1 MPAGPWCPDHMQ
13 AFNRMVT
20 GAAAVLTALLCVAAI
35 LVMTSSTEEVQQAAY
50 PNYWTW
56 EQSQSLNQLTAL
68 DKMIALAISAALG
81 VGGLILLVA
90 ELRPPKR
97 RTANLLIHFT
107 DAGTAT
113 IDTNSV
119 EALAAQTAMSNAK
132 LTSVKCAVHQS
143 GTNIPSGP
151 DRVQIRCQPTLKM
164 GTNVREIAEDLQQRI
179 KAMVES
185 STGLEVQAVHVLR
198 ARFQKLPKGRLLD
211 EPDRAG
217 L

>member
-1 MPAGPWCPDHMQ
+1 MH
-13 AFNRMVT
+13 AFNRIVT

-35 LVMTSSTEEVQQAAY
+35 LVLTSSSEKVQQADY
-50 PNYWTW
+50 PNHWTW
-56 EQSQSLNQLTAL
+56 EQSQSLNQLTPA
-68 DKMIALAISAALG
+68 DKVVALAISAALG
-81 VGGLILLVA
+81 VAGLVLLVA
-90 ELRPPKR
+90 ELAPPR
-97 RTANLLIHFT
+97 RRAANLLIHFT

-119 EALAAQTAMSNAK
+119 EALAAQTAMANAK
-132 LTSVKCAVHQS
+132 LTSVKCTVRHP

-164 GTNVREIAEDLQQRI
+164 GANVRAIAEDLQERI
-179 KAMVES
+179 KAMIES

-198 ARFQKLPKGRLLD
+198 ARFHKLPKGRLLD

-217 L
+217 F